1 MAIRIYIDQ
10 GHNPGNVNAGA
21 SANGLVESEV
31 TYWAGIYL
39 AVFLKADNRFE
50 VKVSRPYPDT
60 VLGNSTP
67 ESLRERVNMANEWPA
82 DYFISIH
89 ANANENL
96 QINGSEV
103 YVYEKGSVAYNLA
116 EKVLRSMVEVA
127 GTKDNFVRINPSL
140 FVLRRTTMPAIL
152 VELAYLTNK
161 EDANKLKCCLYS
173 FSYGIYLGILDYFGF
188 L

>member
-1 MAIRIYIDQ
+1 
-10 GHNPGNVNAGA
+10 GHNPGNINAGA

-39 AVFLKADNRFE
+39 AGFLRVDPRFE
-50 VKVSRPYPDT
+50 VMVSRPYPDT
-60 VLGNSTP
+60 VLGNDTP
-67 ESLRERVNMANEWPA
+67 GSLRERVEMANEWPA

-89 ANANENL
+89 ANANENP

-103 YVYEKGSVAYNLA
+103 YVYERDSIAYDLA
-116 EKVLRSMVEVA
+116 QKVLRSMVEVA
-127 GTKDNFVRINPSL
+127 GTKDNLVRVNPSL
-140 FVLRRTTMPAIL
+140 YVLRRTQMPAIL
-152 VELAYLTNK
+152 VELAYLTNV
-161 EDANKLKCCLYS
+161 EDADKLKCCLYG

>member
-1 MAIRIYIDQ
+1 MAIKIFVDQ
-10 GHNPGNVNAGA
+10 GHNPGNINAGA

-39 AVFLKADNRFE
+39 AGFLRVDPRFE
-50 VKVSRPYPDT
+50 VMVSRPYPDT
-60 VLGNSTP
+60 VLGNDTLG
-67 ESLRERVNMANEWPA
+67 SLRERVEMANEWPA

-89 ANANENL
+89 ANANENR

-103 YVYEKGSVAYNLA
+103 YVYERDSIAYDLA
-116 EKVLRSMVEVA
+116 QKVLRSMVEVA
-127 GTKDNFVRINPSL
+127 GTKDNLVRVNPSL
-140 FVLRRTTMPAIL
+140 YVLRRTQMPAIL
-152 VELAYLTNK
+152 VELAYLTNI
-161 EDANKLKCCLYS
+161 EDADKLKCCLYG

>member
-1 MAIRIYIDQ
+1 MAIKIFVDQ
-10 GHNPGNVNAGA
+10 GHNPGNINAGA

-39 AVFLKADNRFE
+39 AGFLRVDPRFE
-50 VKVSRPYPDT
+50 VMVSRPYPDT
-60 VLGNSTP
+60 VLGNDTP
-67 ESLRERVNMANEWPA
+67 GSLRERVEMANEWPA

-89 ANANENL
+89 ANANENP

-103 YVYEKGSVAYNLA
+103 YVYERDSIAYDLA
-116 EKVLRSMVEVA
+116 QKVLRSMVEVA
-127 GTKDNFVRINPSL
+127 GTKDNHVRVNPSL
-140 FVLRRTTMPAIL
+140 YVLRRTQMPAIL
-152 VELAYLTNK
+152 VELAYLTNV
-161 EDANKLKCCLYS
+161 EDADKLKCCLYG